1 MRKAVFTAGLFL
13 ASFILDHSQARAG
26 GLRKDYLL
34 DYKKGLTLYAQGR
47 YEKALDCFEYAIDN
61 KFDFWQSY
69 QMVGYCYFE
78 LRERDS
84 ALEAFEKSLE
94 INPYNPK
101 LLKIYNQLKSG
112 TLEIPLR
119 PVGDTALAKNF

>member
-1 MRKAVFTAGLFL
+1 MKRAVFIICLLL
-13 ASFILDHSQARAG
+13 ASVPFIPSLVHAG
-26 GLRKDYLL
+26 GFRKDYLL
-34 DYKKGLTLYAQGR
+34 DYKKGLALYAQGR

-78 LRERDS
+78 LREKDS
-84 ALEAFEKSLE
+84 AMEAFEKSLE

-101 LLKIYNQLKSG
+101 LIKIYNQLKSG
-112 TLEIPLR
+112 NLEVPLR
-119 PVGDTALAKNF
+119 PVGDTALAKTF